1 MQLTPLRFR
10 IQNFRSVND
19 SGWIELDSVT
29 ALIGRN
35 DSGKSNLLRALS
47 LFNPPTADAY
57 IPQRD
62 FPRNCY
68 PHEYNSDLPVCTIA
82 FEIDD
87 AFLDELTHQIQG
99 SIEIPKEIKVT
110 KNYNSK
116 FSIVDAL
123 RMTRNTIESLGD
135 ALDKLKDSLDT
146 DIQLLSDSASPDST
160 PAQDIHS
167 LRQPIKQLQ
176 RQLRQMDQNAA
187 TEHISIS
194 QRILTHLQNIKHPHL
209 DNRVERVRQLADQ
222 LVNEASHDETL
233 EQQFVSLISGA
244 LPVTIYFNDYDFL
257 PGTISL
263 PQYLQN
269 VSQGASDSNARTISA
284 LFKHADIDPNKL
296 EELRSALDHDGA
308 DDALATRRQLLHTAS
323 LAVSKEVNT
332 FYQQSSYTIKYDVDH
347 QYVRVL
353 VADDSRP
360 NLETN
365 LNERSLGFQWYFS
378 FLLVF
383 LAESDREHRNAM
395 LLLDEPGLHLHG
407 EAQQDLL
414 RAFEHIAKNHRL
426 IYTTHS
432 PFMIDRER
440 LDRVRILELH
450 NKEMHVIADGD
461 GASDLGAIFPLR
473 AAAGYALMSDM
484 IRRATSV
491 LVEGLSDRLHLEAL
505 NTACR
510 AAGYKSLPP
519 DILFLPCDGTSNVKA
534 IAHIFASEEIWPVV
548 LLDGDKEGKVAYNSL
563 KSKAFRDAPDK
574 LILLSDIV
582 KRPDEP
588 SIEDLVGVEA
598 LKNSLEHLKE
608 NRNKYSENTHVDID
622 NIDAALNELESGQGR
637 SLPRSLKAPAAT
649 ALKELVHGE
658 GACEVYSKS
667 TLDQAENLFVR
678 ICELFNLTPLQEAHS
693 DE

>member
-47 LFNPPTADAY
+47 LFNPPSADTY

-62 FPRNCY
+62 FPRDRY
-68 PHEYNSDLPVCTIA
+68 PREYNSDLPVCTIA

-87 AFLDELTHQIQG
+87 AFLGDLIYQIQG
-99 SIEIPKEIKVT
+99 SIEIPREIRVT
-110 KNYNSK
+110 KSYNSK
-116 FSIVDAL
+116 FSIIDAL
-123 RMTRNTIESLGD
+123 SITRNTIESLSD
-135 ALDKLKDSLDT
+135 ALNKLMNNLEAGT
-146 DIQLLSDSASPDST
+146 QMLSDSASPDST
-160 PAQDIHS
+160 SARDIHS
-167 LRQPIKQLQ
+167 LRQPVKQLQ
-176 RQLRQMDQNAA
+176 RQLKQIDQNAA

-209 DNRVERVRQLADQ
+209 DDRVERVRQLADQ
-222 LVNEASHDETL
+222 LANEARHDETL
-233 EQQFVSLISGA
+233 DQQFISLISGA
-244 LPVTIYFNDYDFL
+244 LPVTIYFDDYDFL
-257 PGTISL
+257 PGTISV
-263 PQYLQN
+263 PQYLQDA
-269 VSQGASDSNARTISA
+269 SQGASDSNARTTSA
-284 LFKHADIDPNKL
+284 LFKHADIDPNRL
-296 EELRSALDHDGA
+296 EELRSALDHDDA
-308 DDALATRRQLLHTAS
+308 DDALATRRQLMHTAS
-323 LAVSKEVNT
+323 LAISKEVNA
-332 FYQQSSYTIKYDVDH
+332 FYQQNSYTIKYDVDH
-347 QYVRVL
+347 KYVRVL
-353 VADDSRP
+353 VADESRP

-414 RAFEHIAKNHRL
+414 RAFEHIAENHRL
-426 IYTTHS
+426 VYTTHS

-440 LDRVRILELH
+440 LDRVRIIELQ
-450 NKEMHVIADGD
+450 NEEMHIVADGD

-505 NTACR
+505 NAACR
-510 AAGYKSLPP
+510 ATGYKSLPP
-519 DILFLPCDGTSNVKA
+519 DVLFLPCDGASNVKA
-534 IAHIFASEEIWPVV
+534 IAHIFASEKMWPIV
-548 LLDGDKEGKVAYNSL
+548 LLDGDKEGKGAYDSL
-563 KSKAFRDAPDK
+563 KSKAFRDATNK
-574 LILLSDIV
+574 LILLNSIV
-582 KRPDEP
+582 EHADKP

-598 LKNSLEHLKE
+598 LKNSLKYLKE
-608 NRNKYSENTHVDID
+608 NRDRYPEKIRMD
-622 NIDAALNELESGQGR
+622 IDAALVELESGRGQPIPR
-637 SLPRSLKAPAAT
+637 PLKSLVAT
-649 ALKELVHGE
+649 ALKELVHDKDGYGIYPE
-658 GACEVYSKS
+658 S
-667 TLDQAENLFVR
+667 TLKQAENLFVR
-678 ICELFNLTPLQEAHS
+678 ICELFNLTPLQEVHGS
-693 DE
+693 E